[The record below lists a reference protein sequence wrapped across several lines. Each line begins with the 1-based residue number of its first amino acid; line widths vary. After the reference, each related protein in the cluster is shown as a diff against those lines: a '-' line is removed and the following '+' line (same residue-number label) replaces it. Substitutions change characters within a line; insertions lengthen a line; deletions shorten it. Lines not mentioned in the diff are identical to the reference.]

1 MDVELSEFVAG
12 LPKCELHVH
21 LEGTLESW
29 GTDGGDRPGTHG
41 VL

>member
-21 LEGTLESW
+21 PEGTLGVVHRVASW
-29 GTDGGDRPGTHG
+29 AC
-41 VL
+41 